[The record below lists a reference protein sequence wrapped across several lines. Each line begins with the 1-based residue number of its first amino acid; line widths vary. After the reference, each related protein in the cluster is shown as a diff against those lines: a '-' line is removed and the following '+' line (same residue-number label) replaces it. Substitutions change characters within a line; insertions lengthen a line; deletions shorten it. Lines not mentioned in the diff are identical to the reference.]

1 MGIRFILENPGRGA
15 MPVRPYMREMHRYL
29 HKIDYCQY
37 AFVASDGSVQKFPY
51 QKPTAIWTNL
61 KGWDVRTCKCAG
73 RRHASSLIGDAA
85 RGSRG
90 DFRQGHTPS
99 RNFKHQVP
107 DELHDTLLESAMRA
121 SPSATW
127 VLDMYCGTQSLKR
140 ACDRLGIQ
148 YVGCDI
154 LPHVK
159 TLRNGKYHYAYTDIV
174 GDLNGVCVGELIR
187 SAAKLIGESA
197 EDLVLVW
204 ASPPCD
210 TFSCANA
217 LCPKEKRCRDF
228 SDPTRPPLN
237 ERARA
242 DDEMTENLVRQLM
255 SASLALH

>member
-1 MGIRFILENPGRGA
+1 MGISFILENPGRGA
-15 MPVRPYMREMHRYL
+15 MPVRPYMREMNRYL
-29 HKIDYCQY
+29 RKVDYCQY
-37 AFVASDGSVQKFPY
+37 SFVASDGSVQKFPY

-61 KGWDVRTCKCAG
+61 TGWDVRTCKCEG

-90 DFRQGHTPS
+90 DFRQGQTPS

-107 DELHDTLLESAMRA
+107 DELHATLLQSAMRA

-140 ACDRLGIQ
+140 SCERLGIK

-174 GDLNGVCVGELIR
+174 GDLHGADVGKLIR
-187 SAAKLIGESA
+187 RAAKLIGESA
-197 EDLVLVW
+197 SDILLVW

-217 LCPKEKRCRDF
+217 LCPKDKRCRDF

-237 ERARA
+237 EQARS
-242 DDEMTENLVRQLM
+242 DDQMVEALVQQL
-255 SASLALH
+255 LH